1 MKKLTTLWMMM
12 VMLVIALPANAMSRS
27 EVREN
32 ARFITDRM
40 AYELNLSQMQYDD
53 AYEVNYDFID
63 NVRHIMDD
71 VVMGYAPAV
80 DRYYQYLDYR
90 NDDLRWI
97 LNASQYR
104 RFMGTDYFY
113 RPIYTT
119 ANNWLFRIYRVY
131 TDVRHFYFG
140 KPHHYKSYKGGH
152 YRTHFGH
159 VSYYKTHRKNHYKHD
174 FYHGDVRQ
182 LRNPGHHKPAI
193 GPSQKPGKHPG
204 VNHKPKADR
213 RPSAAAQSGRRP
225 SVQRGAA
232 GAPVSSP
239 KADKK
244 ADKKKVDR
252 KQDNKEKPAAKP
264 SNQRRQS
271 NVKATGSRQSMLNS
285 KSDNKRNSGN
295 QQRESSRSSSRSGS
309 KDKQDEGRRASRGR

>member
-12 VMLVIALPANAMSRS
+12 VMLLFALPANAMSRS

-71 VVMGYAPAV
+71 VVHGYAPAV

-97 LNASQYR
+97 LSDAQYR
-104 RFMGTDYFY
+104 RFMGVEYFY

-119 ANNWLFRIYRVY
+119 ASNWLFRIYRVY
-131 TDVRHFYFG
+131 TDVHHFYFG

-159 VSYYKTHRKNHYKHD
+159 VSYYKTHRKDHYKHS
-174 FYHGDVRQ
+174 FYRGDVRQ
-182 LRNPGHHKPAI
+182 LRNPGPHKPAV
-193 GPSQKPGKHPG
+193 GPSHKPKPGKHPA
-204 VNHKPKADR
+204 VNHNSGANR
-213 RPSAAAQSGRRP
+213 RPSAAAQAGRRP
-225 SVQRGAA
+225 SIQRGTA
-232 GAPVSSP
+232 GAPVSTP

-244 ADKKKVDR
+244 ADK
-252 KQDNKEKPAAKP
+252 KPAAKP
-264 SNQRRQS
+264 SNQRRQT
-271 NVKATGSRQSMLNS
+271 NVKTEGSRQSMLNS
-285 KSDNKRNSGN
+285 KSDTKRNSSS
-295 QQRESSRSSSRSGS
+295 QRESSRSSSRSSS
-309 KDKQDEGRRASRGR
+309 KDKQEEGRRASRGR